1 MTEFLQFAL
10 LGLGAGAAYTLV
22 ALGLVLVYRASGVI
36 NFSHGAM
43 AMVGGFVFYELNQTH
58 HWAFATALGGSAVA
72 IALLGILIF
81 HGVVRPLRRSSPLT
95 QVVATLGVLTILEA
109 AATIRYKATVFSVE
123 SVFPSVPHQ
132 VGSIIVPEDRL
143 WLTGITV
150 VVTAAL
156 WAGSRFLRVGLAT
169 TAVAENEEA
178 AAGLGWSPALISTV
192 NWGLGGVLAAAA
204 AVLIMPLSG
213 LSVATMSALLI
224 PALAV
229 ALAAGF
235 SSFSVVLIAGLALGV
250 AQSEMTRYA
259 ASVQGAQEALP
270 FVAIIAILSIRG
282 TAVPLRG
289 HLLDRLPRLGAG
301 GLRLR
306 SVAPVA
312 ACGVAFTLL
321 VSQEWQQALG
331 TSFIVAIMLLSIV
344 VVTGYAGQVSLAQ
357 YAIGGIGALAAGH
370 LVADSGWPFPAAIV
384 FGVAAAAL
392 AGACLAIPIVRARG
406 ITLAIATLGLGYAIQ
421 QAVFNNGSLTGSAA
435 GLTVGPQEVFGVSV
449 DPVLKPGNYAVL
461 SLLFLLGCSWVVCNI
476 RRGRAGRRLIAVRA
490 NERAAAALGISVA
503 GAKVYAFCVA
513 SALAGLGG
521 TLLAFQDYSILYSQT
536 FDPLNSITAVTLA
549 VLGGVGFVLGP
560 LMGSTLAEGGF
571 PGGLISNQFGDG
583 AQWLVLIGGVFVV
596 VTLLLNP
603 NGIAFANVR
612 FTTAIRR
619 RLARGVGNEGDQSG
633 DSADARPRVA
643 ERDTVRVGRADL
655 EVDGL
660 TVRFGGVVAV
670 DDVGLRVAAGEV
682 VGLIG
687 PNGAGKTTVMDAVSG
702 FVRGSSGRVTLDGV
716 AIDSWAPH
724 RRARAGLHRS
734 WQSSELFE
742 DLTVADNLLVAADRR
757 DSWAY
762 VADLVRPQN
771 PTLSGVAGAAIREFG
786 LADDLSRQ
794 ADELAYGTRRLVA
807 IARAVA
813 SETRVL
819 LLDEP
824 TAGLGRRHTAH
835 IGTLIRRMADEWGL
849 AILLVE
855 HDVSLVMSTCDR
867 IVVLDFGKKI
877 SEGTPAEV
885 AADPLVQAAYL
896 GEATDSTRSV
906 SSSY

>member
-1 MTEFLQFAL
+1 VTDVLQFAV

-43 AMVGGFVFYELNQTH
+43 AMVGGFVFYELDQTH
-58 HWAFATALGGSAVA
+58 HWAFATALAGSTVVV
-72 IALLGILIF
+72 ALLGVLVF
-81 HGVVRPLRRSSPLT
+81 QAVVRPLRKSSPLT

-109 AATIRYKATVFSVE
+109 AATLRYKAAVFSVE

-132 VGSIIVPEDRL
+132 VGSVIIPEDRL
-143 WLTGITV
+143 WLTAITA

-235 SSFSVVLIAGLALGV
+235 SSFLGVLLAGLALGI
-250 AQSEMTRYA
+250 AQSELTRYA
-259 ASVQGAQEALP
+259 SSVQGAQEALP
-270 FVAIIAILSIRG
+270 FVVIIAILSLRG

-289 HLLDRLPRLGAG
+289 HLLDRLPRLGTG
-301 GLRLR
+301 TLRARAL
-306 SVAPVA
+306 VPVA
-312 ACGVAFTLL
+312 AVGVGFTLL
-321 VSQEWQQALG
+321 VSAEWQQALG
-331 TSFIVAIMLLSIV
+331 TSFIVAIMLLSVV

-357 YAIGGIGALAAGH
+357 YAIGGLGALAAGH
-370 LVADSGWPFPAAIV
+370 LVADRGWSFVPAIV
-384 FGVAAAAL
+384 VGIAAAA
-392 AGACLAIPIVRARG
+392 AVGACLAIPIVRARG

-421 QAVFNNGSLTGSAA
+421 QAVFNNGSWTGSAA
-435 GLTVGPQEVFGVSV
+435 GLTVGPQKVFGISV
-449 DPVLKPGNYAVL
+449 DPVLQPGNYAVL
-461 SLLFLLGCSWVVCNI
+461 SLLCLLVASWVVCNI
-476 RRGRAGRRLIAVRA
+476 RRGRAGRRLIAVRT

-513 SALAGLGG
+513 SALAGLAG
-521 TLLAFQDYSILYSQT
+521 TLLAFGDYSILYSET

-560 LMGSTLAEGGF
+560 LVGSTLAEGGF
-571 PGGLISNQFGDG
+571 PGGLIAQHVGDG
-583 AQWLVLIGGVFVV
+583 AEWLVLIGGAFVV

-603 NGIAFANVR
+603 NGVAFSNVGLAN
-612 FTTAIRR
+612 AIRR
-619 RLARGVGNEGDQSG
+619 RLAGRRAQVDELGHTAEAAPSLVGQGSIVVEH
-633 DSADARPRVA
+633 
-643 ERDTVRVGRADL
+643 ADL
-655 EVDGL
+655 VVDGL

-670 DDVGLRVAAGEV
+670 DDVSLRVSSGEV

-687 PNGAGKTTVMDAVSG
+687 PNGAGKTTLMDAATG
-702 FVRGSSGRVTLDGV
+702 FVRASSGHVTLDGI
-716 AIDSWAPH
+716 AIDKWSPH

-734 WQSSELFE
+734 WQSPELFE

-757 DSWAY
+757 DAMAY
-762 VADLVRPQN
+762 AADLVRPQN

-786 LADDLSRQ
+786 LADDLSRP
-794 ADELAYGTRRLVA
+794 ADELPYGTRRLVA

-813 SETRVL
+813 SETGVL

-824 TAGLGRRHTAH
+824 TAGLGYQQTAH
-835 IGTLIRRMADEWGL
+835 LGTLIRRMADEWGL

-867 IVVLDFGKKI
+867 IVVLDFGRKI
-877 SEGTPAEV
+877 AEGTPAEV
-885 AADPLVQAAYL
+885 AANPLVQAAYL
-896 GEATDSTRSV
+896 GEPETERAPYESTH
-906 SSSY
+906 